1 MGKKKHKKYDEST
14 EQALDNLNAILDG
27 DDNADLTD
35 FFGKTGK
42 KKKNEDDFTSIDDV
56 ISKALKATANRQREY
71 EPDDCDD
78 EFGPAL
84 IRKGWD
90 EDEIEPEEEYLVD
103 DESNDIIRSEV
114 SIKRINEMGYDL
126 MILSDG
132 IRSVTV
138 DLRFVKNCNRE
149 EPSVEKD
156 MVSGYAMAFMRFML
170 PAFIPQA
177 VLNDGLLKSASYSGA
192 PIDDNE
198 NYHFYDNNDG
208 NIMAYYISPNSI
220 TNFIDACDT
229 ANDYG
234 CLKELFM
241 GICDMVMS
249 PAFAYTGK
257 YGTCLPDEMDDS
269 SCVQFMEDFL
279 NHMKNVEPEDGYS
292 LAENVYDAICESV
305 ALPMNYMYEVNSFL
319 MMFGDEDT
327 EDDASGEDTI
337 DTSDDDVVDEEIEIQ
352 SVAEHMKNLT
362 EYALNQSNDE
372 VESDDEEDDT
382 EEDLLSDIDGVEDVD
397 VTVNSVDDGVEAHV
411 SVSKSVSEPEPKSD
425 DGDGEF
431 IVRRR

>member
-14 EQALDNLNAILDG
+14 EHALDNLNAILDG
-27 DDNADLTD
+27 DDDADLAD

-42 KKKNEDDFTSIDDV
+42 KKKDKDDFVDIDRA

-71 EPDDCDD
+71 EPDDSDD
-78 EFGPAL
+78 ELGVDYSQV
-84 IRKGWD
+84 ID
-90 EDEIEPEEEYLVD
+90 EDETEPEEECLAY
-103 DESNDIIRSEV
+103 DESNHIVRSEV
-114 SIKRINEMGYDL
+114 SVKRINEMGYDL

-138 DLRFVKNCNRE
+138 DLRFVKNCDRE

-177 VLNDGLLKSASYSGA
+177 VLNDGILKSASYSGA

-220 TNFIDACDT
+220 TNFIDACDI

-234 CLKELFM
+234 YLKELFM

-249 PAFAYTGK
+249 PTFAYTGK
-257 YGTCLPDEMDDS
+257 YGTYLPDDIDNS

-292 LAENVYDAICESV
+292 SAENVYDAICESV

-319 MMFGDEDT
+319 TMFSDEDT
-327 EDDASGEDTI
+327 EDDVSDEGTI
-337 DTSDDDVVDEEIEIQ
+337 DTSDDEVADEEIKIQ
-352 SVAEHMKNLT
+352 SVTEHMKSLT

-372 VESDDEEDDT
+372 VKSDDEDDT

-411 SVSKSVSEPEPKSD
+411 SVSKSVSEPKND